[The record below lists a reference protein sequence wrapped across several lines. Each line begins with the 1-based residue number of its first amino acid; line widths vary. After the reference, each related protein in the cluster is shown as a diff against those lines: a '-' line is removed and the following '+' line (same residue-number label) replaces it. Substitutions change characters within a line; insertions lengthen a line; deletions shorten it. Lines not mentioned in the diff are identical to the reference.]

1 MPRMALCI
9 FCGHA
14 PAVNFALTALNG
26 EPRETPHHG
35 VEQSFRC
42 ARAAIEH

>member
-14 PAVNFALTALNG
+14 PAVNFALTALSG
-26 EPRETPHHG
+26 EPRERPRIMASNSPSA
-35 VEQSFRC
+35 VPVLP
-42 ARAAIEH
+42 